1 MPKLS
6 LKKSSPSLNNL
17 KKRLVKLSKK
27 TNKVVRLSKAE
38 MINKWKTGVLKPY
51 LEEGKYNSF
60 GMYIIQNQDK
70 LEACKVKKDKI
81 LEISKKSLK
90 YNKYENLVPHINS
103 FTKEFKKVCGE
114 RAILC
119 LAGRC

>member
-1 MPKLS
+1 MPKLT
-6 LKKSSPSLNNL
+6 LKKRSPSLNDL
-17 KKRLVKLSKK
+17 KKRLAKLSKK

-38 MINKWKTGVLKPY
+38 MINNWKTGVLKPY
-51 LEEGKYNSF
+51 LEAGKYNSF
-60 GMYIIQNQDK
+60 SLYIIQNQDK

-90 YNKYENLVPHINS
+90 YNKYDNLVPHINS